1 MSSDGSGNGFAT
13 PVPIF
18 EWDEAE
24 GWSGVLNVDDG
35 KRFGEISNRLYECE
49 LAYRTANFENALRL
63 AEELSRPGED
73 EAVRASALCTHFM
86 ASIASADADGAYQDM
101 RELHRVCSAGLK
113 SDDAAFRGTSFLCA
127 MRVEDTL
134 MARIFDIPNIEDGID
149 DVPGGL
155 KAYMGYLTALHEIR
169 EFNFP
174 RASGIA
180 FATRKLMGPHYSLA
194 NIALT
199 LVSASADMVENR
211 VDAAEKEFRR
221 AWKLGGEKGLIMPF
235 VEINFIL
242 FGLRRRC
249 LDIVGE
255 EASREL
261 DRLVNSYR
269 EGWFDL
275 RKKCGLSTFGAE
287 LTILEMAVASLAAL
301 GWRNK
306 EIATHLRLAE
316 TTVKHQLTS
325 IYQKLGMKKRTE
337 LQVFN
342 EPGIYE
348 TILVL

>member
-1 MSSDGSGNGFAT
+1 MSNAGSKNGFKT

-24 GWSGVLNVDDG
+24 GWSDVLNIDDV
-35 KRFGEISNRLYECE
+35 KRFGEISDRLYECE

-63 AEELSRPGED
+63 AEELSQPGED

-86 ASIASADADGAYQDM
+86 TSIASADADGAYEDM
-101 RELHRVCSAGLK
+101 RELYQVCSAGLK
-113 SDDAAFRGTSFLCA
+113 SNDAAFRGTSFLCA
-127 MRVEDTL
+127 MRIEDTL
-134 MARIFDIPNIEDGID
+134 MARIFDVPNIDDGID
-149 DVPGGL
+149 DVQGGL
-155 KAYMGYLTALHEIR
+155 KAYMGYLTSLHAIR
-169 EFNFP
+169 EFNFS
-174 RASGIA
+174 RASGIT
-180 FATRKLMGPHYSLA
+180 FATRKLMGPHYPLA
-194 NIALT
+194 NVALT
-199 LVSASADMVENR
+199 LVSASTAMVEGK
-211 VDAAEKEFRR
+211 VDLAEKEFRH
-221 AWKLGGEKGLIMPF
+221 AWKNGGEKGLLMPF

-249 LDIVGE
+249 LDVVGE
-255 EASREL
+255 DRSRQL

-269 EGWFDL
+269 SGWFDL
-275 RKKCGLSTFGAE
+275 RKKCGLSAFGSE

-306 EIATHLRLAE
+306 EIAAHLRIAE

-325 IYQKLGMKKRTE
+325 VYQKFGMKKRAE

-348 TILVL
+348 TILAL